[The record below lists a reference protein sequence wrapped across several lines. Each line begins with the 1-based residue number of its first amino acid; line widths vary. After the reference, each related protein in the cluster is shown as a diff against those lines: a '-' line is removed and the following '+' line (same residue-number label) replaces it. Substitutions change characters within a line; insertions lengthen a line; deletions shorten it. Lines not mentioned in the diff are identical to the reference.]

1 MLKITAR
8 ELVRLLLR
16 DGWKDE
22 GPSRHGIK
30 LSKLDGD
37 RKRVT
42 QIPTKKY
49 GSRSAI
55 IPQGTLSAI
64 LSDRQTG
71 LGRQGLQ
78 RLIDRLGR

>member
-1 MLKITAR
+1 LKITAS

-16 DGWKDE
+16 DGWTDE

-37 RKRVT
+37 RRRVT
-42 QIPTKKY
+42 QIPTKKFH
-49 GSRSAI
+49 SRSAI
-55 IPQGTLSAI
+55 LPLGTLSAT

-78 RLIDRLGR
+78 RLLDRFS

>member
-1 MLKITAR
+1 MRITAR

-16 DGWKDE
+16 DGWTDE

-30 LSKLDGD
+30 LAKLFGD
-37 RKRVT
+37 RRRVT

-49 GSRSAI
+49 RSRSAI
-55 IPQGTLSAI
+55 LPQGTLNAI
-64 LSDRQTG
+64 LGDRQTG

-78 RLIDRLGR
+78 RLIDRFG